1 MKAESDAIADVVN
14 RYAYALDDRDWRRLD
29 EVFAPDVVVR
39 YGSADA
45 PAIEGRVATVAMIR
59 SFLDH
64 RGPSQHLLGNMIVDI
79 DGDTASTTCKAR
91 VFHMG
96 AGPHTDKTY
105 ECAGVYRDT
114 LTRTAAGWRI
124 TERVFDIHFELGRR
138 EEVLGAQRSP
148 APQQS
153 FSFTKILVNDLEAQ
167 FSFYST
173 VFGRTEKTR
182 YDFDDRADPLAEIIM
197 TSADGTDQSLVLLHY
212 KNRPAPAPG
221 SAVIGFEVSGIDA
234 VVQRVADAGG
244 TVTEPPRLM
253 TNIGIKVAFV
263 EDPEGHV
270 LEIFERI

>member
-1 MKAESDAIADVVN
+1 M
-14 RYAYALDDRDWRRLD
+14 
-29 EVFAPDVVVR
+29 
-39 YGSADA
+39 
-45 PAIEGRVATVAMIR
+45 
-59 SFLDH
+59 
-64 RGPSQHLLGNMIVDI
+64 
-79 DGDTASTTCKAR
+79 C
-91 VFHMG
+91 
-96 AGPHTDKTY
+96 
-105 ECAGVYRDT
+105 GVYRDT

-124 TERVFDIHFELGRR
+124 TERVFDIHFELGSR
-138 EEVLGAQRSP
+138 EEVPGAQRSP

-182 YDFDDRADPLAEIIM
+182 CDFDGRADPLAEIIM
-197 TSADGTDQSLVLLHY
+197 TSADGTDRSLVLLHY

-253 TNIGIKVAFV
+253 TNIGSRSPSSKIRKDTYWRSLNAFELRAGPAVTIRNEFGRCRPVASFFMRGRHL
-263 EDPEGHV
+263 ETGIDPDRFATH
-270 LEIFERI
+270 RIPTLSAQTMP